1 MILYFLSYNNY
12 YNKLIK
18 RESTLSDYL
27 PYLIGLPIRGIVNW
41 NPSDGIKTEQIINN
55 WSYGNPDYC
64 VVTDD
69 SNNIDSRWF
78 VIDSDYLR
86 NGQYRVSLHRDVIA
100 DNLDSVLNS
109 TCYIEKGYVQN
120 SSPLIFNK
128 ENMGFNQIKTS
139 ETLMSNN
146 LNTPW
151 VVLYLSRYNNEGNY
165 NTFKGT
171 FRDEGES
178 SADYTLSSLS
188 DYIYYKYSEQAID
201 AGSGEQYHYDNNSSI
216 RFIGSFQTAR
226 EFGSTF
232 QYRKYDI
239 ELANSG
245 LTNTWIPPARNSSFG
260 YPTIGYEDPLP
271 SIDNAT
277 GYWNSLMNIYRQG
290 NMTDPTTGLATNS
303 YSGIGDSEGAET
315 LNAES
320 GKTINVGGTY
330 YRIYVT
336 TSVGGGTNVAN
347 VNRASSLGINM
358 IAQLMKNS
366 GIPVTSSDDPNLRV
380 GWSENAYYTTLQIV
394 QISSAANAITY
405 DFTYNG
411 GVTTDSVYEIIATP
425 YRDVTFTNGGTTF
438 NHVGRVGLQ
447 WFQDIINRYNGAG
460 LAYDIQLV
468 PYCSIDTTN
477 ITNENKIYCSNA
489 DTQLAVAFKLPAAS
503 FTKQYSISLPQIKT
517 NRKISNETQLFRIVS
532 PNGVGEYEFS
542 PAKNGGFSRYE
553 VDCTLIPFNPYI
565 KVNPQFSNLYGSDF
579 NDFRGLILGGDF
591 SLPILNNQWS
601 TYQLS
606 NKYYQQIFNR
616 NIESQEFNNKYA
628 LMSDTVGAVTGTL
641 TGMGAGAALG
651 TAIAP
656 GVGTLVGGLV
666 GGLGSGAAGAA
677 DVYINEQVRQESI
690 DRQKDVFGMELG
702 TIKARAQSLT
712 RSSTYNVNNKY
723 FPYVEY
729 YTCTSTELT
738 ALENKLL
745 YTGMTVGVID
755 TLSTYIN
762 TNADFTYVQGRIID
776 IDIND
781 DAHMVY
787 TINNE
792 LSGGIRIGKYTT

>member
-1 MILYFLSYNNY
+1 
-12 YNKLIK
+12 
-18 RESTLSDYL
+18 
-27 PYLIGLPIRGIVNW
+27 
-41 NPSDGIKTEQIINN
+41 
-55 WSYGNPDYC
+55 
-64 VVTDD
+64 
-69 SNNIDSRWF
+69 
-78 VIDSDYLR
+78 
-86 NGQYRVSLHRDVIA
+86 
-100 DNLDSVLNS
+100 
-109 TCYIEKGYVQN
+109 
-120 SSPLIFNK
+120 
-128 ENMGFNQIKTS
+128 MGFNQVKTS

-165 NTFKGT
+165 NNFKGT

-188 DYIYYKYSEQAID
+188 DYRYYKYSEQAID

-216 RFIGSFQTAR
+216 RFIGSFQTQR

-239 ELANSG
+239 ELDNSG

-271 SIDNAT
+271 SINNPK

-290 NMTDPTTGLATNS
+290 NMTDPETGLATNS

-347 VNRASSLGINM
+347 VNRTSSLGINM

-366 GIPVTSSDDPNLRV
+366 GLTVSSTDDPNLRV

-394 QISSAANAITY
+394 QISTSANSITY

-438 NHVGRVGLQ
+438 SHIGRIGLQ

-460 LAYDIQLV
+460 YAYDIQLV

-489 DTQLAVAFKLPAAS
+489 NTQLAVAFKLPAAS
-503 FTKQYSISLPQIKT
+503 FTKQYSISLPQINSNK
-517 NRKISNETQLFRIVS
+517 KISNETQLFRIVS

-565 KVNPQFSNLYGSDF
+565 KINPQFSNLYGSDF

-591 SLPILNNQWS
+591 SLPILNDQWS
-601 TYQLS
+601 TYQLN

-628 LMSDTVGAVTGTL
+628 LIGDIAGAATGTL
-641 TGMGAGAALG
+641 SGIGSGAALG
-651 TAIAP
+651 SAIAP
-656 GVGTLVGGLV
+656 GLGTLVGGLV
-666 GGLGSGAAGAA
+666 GGIGSGAAGAA
-677 DVYINEQVRQESI
+677 DVYINQQLRKESI
-690 DRQKDVFGMELG
+690 DRQKDIFGMELG

-729 YTCTSTELT
+729 YTCTSTELE
-738 ALENKLL
+738 ALQNKLL

-755 TLSTYIN
+755 VLFNYIN

-787 TINNE
+787 MINNE
-792 LSGGIRIGKYTT
+792 LSGGIRIAKYTI